1 MNLAEKNGYKGDSLQ
16 GAIRHLEQFGIPSDS
31 VTAQFGGGKQHH
43 LSSNSCWFNIFIT
56 YSIYRYAY
64 GTNTFGEFQVVP
76 VEDKAFI
83 GKNFPEKITFGLV
96 YWFLHMASDMAGSSA
111 NAGAGTGLPGPILSL
126 AKELSSLP
134 IFNNSDA
141 VKDLKVNISK
151 LFNGTLLAKRD
162 ENGNI
167 MRGQMES
174 L

>member
-1 MNLAEKNGYKGDSLQ
+1 
-16 GAIRHLEQFGIPSDS
+16 
-31 VTAQFGGGKQHH
+31 
-43 LSSNSCWFNIFIT
+43 
-56 YSIYRYAY
+56 
-64 GTNTFGEFQVVP
+64 
-76 VEDKAFI
+76 
-83 GKNFPEKITFGLV
+83 
-96 YWFLHMASDMAGSSA
+96 MASDMAGSSA

-167 MRGQMES
+167 MRGQIES